1 MAAGLVVIIG
11 AAAIIGAHVLHPGG
25 ASAAPGTASSP
36 GTGGQNVPSVFGVP
50 TVTSGCPAA
59 SVSAAARCPQFPECW
74 NGLVVISGDATAGSL
89 PCTGPHVWETFAI
102 AILPAAV
109 RTYDQDIV
117 AADPAVRAVCS
128 VRVMLR
134 SRRGLARLIPAGS
147 WDVEVLPPN
156 EAAFD
161 SGARAYRCIAHVLT
175 GRDPRRPQFGR

>member
-1 MAAGLVVIIG
+1 M
-11 AAAIIGAHVLHPGG
+11 
-25 ASAAPGTASSP
+25 PGTASSP

-59 SVSAAARCPQFPECW
+59 SESAAARCPQFPECW

-147 WDVEVLPPN
+147 WDIEVLPPN

-161 SGARAYRCIAHVLT
+161 SGARTYRCIAHVLT